1 MKQSES
7 IKNIAAAL
15 LAAQTKMGG
24 ASKGASNPF
33 FKSKYADYGSVL
45 EACKEPLNEAG
56 VVILQPHF
64 TDATGTFVVTQLI
77 HAASGEWVSSQ
88 TQVIAAKQNDP
99 QAFGGALTYSRRYGL
114 QSLLSL
120 PTEDDDGESAM
131 ARPKSPVTK
140 VAPSVTKPVAAP
152 QATAAD
158 QAKELVVPA
167 AITKSTFK
175 KPSAAVAKPVEV
187 QPDAPTETDEWEN

>member
-77 HAASGEWVSSQ
+77 HAASGEWISSQ

-140 VAPSVTKPVAAP
+140 AAPPVAKPVAAP
-152 QATAAD
+152 QATVTANIVAP
-158 QAKELVVPA
+158 PA
-167 AITKSTFK
+167 VKSTFK
-175 KPSAAVAKPVEV
+175 KPATKVTEEPANTQTPV
-187 QPDAPTETDEWEN
+187 PSETDEWEN